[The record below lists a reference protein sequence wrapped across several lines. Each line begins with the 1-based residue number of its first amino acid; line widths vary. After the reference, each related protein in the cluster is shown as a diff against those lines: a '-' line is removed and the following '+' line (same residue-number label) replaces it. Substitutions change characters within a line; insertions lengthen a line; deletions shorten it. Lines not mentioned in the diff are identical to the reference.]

1 MQQILTDQAR
11 SQLTQELDN
20 LTSLLSESIPA
31 NPRSPKN
38 QRRANRLERTMQR
51 YFKALEQGFPYEAVE
66 QLYYRY
72 VKEE

>member
-1 MQQILTDQAR
+1 MQQLRTQYQSLTL
-11 SQLTQELDN
+11 QLESL
-20 LTSLLSESIPA
+20 LSLLSESIPA

-38 QRRANRLERTMQR
+38 QRKANRLERTMQR

-66 QLYYRY
+66 IIYNRY